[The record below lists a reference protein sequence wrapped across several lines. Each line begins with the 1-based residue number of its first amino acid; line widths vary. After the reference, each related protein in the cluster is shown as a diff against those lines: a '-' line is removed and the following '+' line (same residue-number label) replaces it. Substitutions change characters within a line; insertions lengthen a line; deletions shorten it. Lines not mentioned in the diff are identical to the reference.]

1 MSDST
6 GTVAATPRPPDETP
20 DGAGEADAATIAGA
34 GAGAGAGGEAGSGGP
49 DPTTPFPRLQPRRDR
64 SLRGLLRRVGVVGLR
79 RRILLTF
86 TLGSLT
92 LSAFLAV
99 TTYGLVRSNLIEQRY
114 VASRQAAYTDA
125 ATVQRELRSGP
136 PSSAEA
142 SEQLRQLGVQ
152 RPVIYYHG
160 TWSAGIS
167 RFGYQEIPPALVT
180 RVLQDETDARMIT
193 KVGKDTVMVFGVP
206 IPGVGAYFEFFDL
219 GDDNQTLSNVALS
232 LFLASVITTLLG
244 VLIGVFAAR
253 RAVRPLAE
261 AAQAA
266 KAIAGGHLGTRL
278 PPSDDPDLGVLA
290 GSFND
295 MASALQLRIER
306 DARFASDVSHELR
319 SPLMTLSAS
328 VEVME
333 ARRLEMPERAQ
344 AALDLLA
351 SDVSRFRGLVED
363 LLEISRFDAGA
374 IRLHLED
381 LQVSEFVRHAV
392 AVSSA
397 PSSTVTVDERAERAV
412 IRGDRRRLARVLANL
427 IDNANAYGGGDPEIT
442 ITGANDANLPDEPL
456 THIQVAVEDHGPG
469 VPVDERALI
478 FERFSRGATAGR
490 RAGSEGAG
498 LGLALV
504 DEHVRIHGGR
514 VWVEDRV
521 DGTPGARFVIEL
533 PATEPADAAAATA
546 EDDVA

>member
-1 MSDST
+1 MSDPVGAVET
-6 GTVAATPRPPDETP
+6 APLAPEDTP
-20 DGAGEADAATIAGA
+20 DAVAVDEIGQ
-34 GAGAGAGGEAGSGGP
+34 GSP
-49 DPTTPFPRLQPRRDR
+49 DPTTPVPRGERPRRDR
-64 SLRGLLRRVGVVGLR
+64 SVRGFLRRSGGVGLR

-114 VASRQAAYTDA
+114 AANRQAAYFDA
-125 ATVQRELRSGP
+125 NTVYRDLVTGP
-136 PSSAEA
+136 PTMAGA
-142 SEQLRQLGVQ
+142 SEDLRRLGVL
-152 RPVIYYHG
+152 RPVIFYKG
-160 TWSAGIS
+160 AWSAGLS
-167 RFGYQEIPPALVT
+167 RFGSQELPPEMVT
-180 RVLQDETDARMIT
+180 KVTQQESHVRMIT
-193 KVGKDTVMVFGVP
+193 KVGGDTVMVFG
-206 IPGVGAYFEFFDL
+206 IPLPGAGAYFEFFDL
-219 GDDNQTLSNVALS
+219 RDANATLSNVALS

-244 VLIGVFAAR
+244 VLLGVFAAR
-253 RAVRPLAE
+253 RAVRPVAE

-333 ARRLEMPERAQ
+333 ARRQDMPERAQ
-344 AALDLLA
+344 AALDLLS
-351 SDVSRFRGLVED
+351 SDVSRFQGLVED

-381 LQVSEFVRHAV
+381 LQVAQFVRNAV

-397 PSSTVTVDERAERAV
+397 PSSAVTVSERAEGAV

-427 IDNANAYGGGDPEIT
+427 IDNANAYGGGEPDVT
-442 ITGANDANLPDEPL
+442 ISDANLPDEPL
-456 THIQVAVEDHGPG
+456 THVHVAVEDHGPG
-469 VPVDERALI
+469 VPVEERALI
-478 FERFSRGATAGR
+478 FERFARGATAGR
-490 RAGSEGAG
+490 RSGSEGAG

-514 VWVEDRV
+514 VWVEDRL

-533 PATEPADAAAATA
+533 PATEPPPPEDVAPA
-546 EDDVA
+546 DDVP